1 LLDSFRRGPYLAL
14 RRGVGSRYGRD
25 GGVNN
30 MPPMLSR
37 RALAV
42 LACLLAMTAVGPS
55 GCGSGSDGSTGSSG
69 SGESRPAPPKGSF
82 PSAKG
87 KSLAQVLE
95 AADAPSAL
103 VVSPAAQVFNL
114 GANRYP
120 FGVFQR
126 DRTQVSDADVALYFA
141 KMPSAKGA
149 NPSGKF
155 DSAAGS
161 TSARKA
167 EERALDEPAVGPF
180 PAKVE
185 TLQTEPAFRAQTTTS
200 DPNAATVVYS
210 TRVNFPSN
218 GEWRIAALVKKD
230 GELTS
235 TLLPSAV
242 VGAYSKIPRVG
253 QKAPLIHTPTPADVG
268 NDLSKI
274 TTRIPP
280 DTQHEVDYADAYGKE
295 PIVLLFATPQ
305 FCQSRVCGPVVD
317 VAEQLKQLY
326 GDKAAFIH
334 MEIYD
339 DNDPSKDVRPQ
350 VKAFHLPTEPW
361 LFAIG
366 RDGRIKD
373 VIEGAFGVEELTRV
387 VKGLTAE

>member
-1 LLDSFRRGPYLAL
+1 
-14 RRGVGSRYGRD
+14 
-25 GGVNN
+25 

-42 LACLLAMTAVGPS
+42 LACLLAITAVALS
-55 GCGSGSDGSTGSSG
+55 GCGGGSAGDSGSSG
-69 SGESRPAPPKGSF
+69 SGESRPAPPKSSF

-87 KSLAQVLE
+87 KSLRQVIE
-95 AADAPSAL
+95 TADAPSNL
-103 VVSPAAQVFNL
+103 VVSPAALVYYK
-114 GANRYP
+114 GENRYT

-126 DRTQVSDADVALYFA
+126 DRTQVPDADIALYFA
-141 KMPSAKGA
+141 KV
-149 NPSGKF
+149 PSGKAAGTNGGF
-155 DSAAGS
+155 DSPAGS
-161 TSARKA
+161 TSATKA
-167 EERALDEPAVGPF
+167 EEKALDEPAVGPF
-180 PAKVE
+180 PAKIE
-185 TLQTEPAFRAQTTTS
+185 SLQTEPAFRAQTTTS

-210 TRVNFPSN
+210 TKVDFPSN
-218 GEWRIAALVKKD
+218 GEWRIAALIKKD
-230 GELTS
+230 GETTGS
-235 TLLPSAV
+235 LLPSAV
-242 VGAYSKIPRVG
+242 VGTYTKIPRVG
-253 QKAPLIHTPTPADVG
+253 QKGPLIHTPTPADVG

-280 DTQHEVDYADAYGKE
+280 DTQHEVDYADVYGKE

-334 MEIYD
+334 MEIYN
-339 DNDPSKDVRPQ
+339 DNDPSKNVRPQ
-350 VKAFHLPTEPW
+350 VRAFHLPSEPW

-373 VIEGAFGVEELTRV
+373 VIEGAIGVEELTRV